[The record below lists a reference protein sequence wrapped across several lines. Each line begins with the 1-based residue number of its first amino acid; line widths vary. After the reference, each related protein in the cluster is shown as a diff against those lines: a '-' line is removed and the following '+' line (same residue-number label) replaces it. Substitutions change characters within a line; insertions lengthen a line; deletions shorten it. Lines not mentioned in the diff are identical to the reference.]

1 MSITRKQILFNKVV
15 EIQKTINDL
24 NIKQSFFSL
33 DDYDLTDIMM
43 LFDIKFKNSSNYLE
57 TLKELN
63 NYSSQK
69 LTDEEIIIIYP
80 IVEEFIIWYYNIFK
94 NL

>member
-1 MSITRKQILFNKVV
+1 MSITRKQILLNKVV
-15 EIQKTINDL
+15 EIQKRINDL

-33 DDYDLTDIMM
+33 NDYDLTDLMM

-63 NYSSQK
+63 NYSSSK
-69 LTDEEIIIIYP
+69 LNDEEIIIIYP
-80 IVEEFIIWYYNIFK
+80 IIEEFIIWYYNIFTK
-94 NL
+94 I